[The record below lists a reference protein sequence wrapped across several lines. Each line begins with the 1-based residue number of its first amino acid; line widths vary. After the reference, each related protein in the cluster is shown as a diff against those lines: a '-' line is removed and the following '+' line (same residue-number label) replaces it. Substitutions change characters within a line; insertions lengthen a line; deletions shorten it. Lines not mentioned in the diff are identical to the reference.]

1 LTKLYIYIIHLEDEE
16 KPSGHPKNINRTL
29 SLSLYPAAASI
40 ETTWKERE
48 RKRVNSRIEVQRE
61 TSNLDYYTIEMSR
74 E

>member
-40 ETTWKERE
+40 ETT
-48 RKRVNSRIEVQRE
+48 
-61 TSNLDYYTIEMSR
+61 
-74 E
+74 